1 MSTCVCIRASMH
13 VYVNMSTCKIR
24 VYVQMYTCKISR
36 RQTWTQFCIL
46 TKKHVYVS
54 NSSFCIRAKV
64 FIYSFFRRLY
74 VSVYTCNFDCIH
86 EFAVCIQF
94 CGMFVY
100 MRHGVALRGN
110 GGLYTHMHFACIQA
124 QILRRDVKKRNRC
137 AFVEKQKSVYT
148 RKMSFA
154 YKH

>member
-36 RQTWTQFCIL
+36 RQTCTQFCIH
-46 TKKHVYVS
+46 TKKHVYVL

-74 VSVYTCNFDCIH
+74 VSVYTCKFTCIH
-86 EFAVCIQF
+86 ELTACIQIF
-94 CGMFVY
+94 GIFVY
-100 MRHGVALRGN
+100 MRNGVALREKCVFV
-110 GGLYTHMHFACIQA
+110 YKHADACIQA
-124 QILRRDVKKRNRC
+124 QILRIDVKKRNRR
-137 AFVEKQKSVYT
+137 AFVEK
-148 RKMSFA
+148 
-154 YKH
+154 